1 VALILDKDTRLI
13 DIDFG
18 GLTNSVT
25 RIAGERLP
33 ATSINNGNGLGQLL
47 ATVPA
52 GELPP
57 PFPPGNAIRMGGN
70 FIQYQRIDLSMM
82 AENNE
87 VFMPVDVSVQRTS
100 PVPLGGTVNGNNF
113 DVLEEYIYVFSRP
126 LNNTYIKDRV
136 ESLTSAVSARGI
148 FEDLRNQGLDYVF
161 PDSLLGG
168 EFAGLPNFQQ
178 TIFAEKR
185 IYSVNLNNAATV
197 SNGELVDPTATTP
210 PGPLINN
217 SLTGM
222 PSLDSVT
229 TWGSMSA
236 ITGPNLH
243 AYRIIIS
250 RSQDFS
256 GTPPLSTANEPLGG
270 QSSYSWPPVRIAF
283 LCKDPNFSEGE
294 YLTRI
299 ANAMN
304 SIPEGGETEEA

>member
-18 GLTNSVT
+18 GMTSSVT
-25 RIAGERLP
+25 RTAGERLP
-33 ATSINNGNGLGQLL
+33 ATSINSGNGLGQLL
-47 ATVPA
+47 ASVPA

-57 PFPPGNAIRMGGN
+57 PAPPGTPIRMGGN

-87 VFMPVDVSVQRTS
+87 VFLPVDVSVQRTS

-113 DVLEEYIYVFSRP
+113 DVIEEYIYVFSRP
-126 LNNTYIKDRV
+126 LNNTYIIDRV
-136 ESLTSAVSARGI
+136 ESLTSAISARAV

-168 EFAGLPNFQQ
+168 EFAGLPTFQQ

-197 SNGELVDPTATTP
+197 GNGELLDPA

-243 AYRIIIS
+243 AYRVIIS

-256 GTPPLSTANEPLGG
+256 GTPPLSTANEALGG
-270 QSSYSWPPVRIAF
+270 QTSYSWPPVRIAF
-283 LCKDPNFSEGE
+283 LCKDPNFTEGE
-294 YLTRI
+294 YLTRV

-304 SIPEGGETEEA
+304 STPEGGQTNEN